1 MSRSSLRQARRCL
14 LLLGVVMSLVA
25 CRGAEEPPEAVPAQ
39 GTESQAKEAPTSP
52 AQTLF
57 QSTGLNLEKGAPLS
71 EAQIK
76 QTGASRHE
84 RFVSQDPGLDI
95 LLLGYDDP
103 TAAAT
108 ALPKTAS
115 WVNRSGTLHQAEAM
129 AEGDFVLLVGLS
141 AGAEPTKDSKAIVDK
156 LLNLFIG
163 GAAGL

>member
-1 MSRSSLRQARRCL
+1 
-14 LLLGVVMSLVA
+14 MSLVA
-25 CRGAEEPPEAVPAQ
+25 CRDQEEPAKVEQAPAA
-39 GTESQAKEAPTSP
+39 ESPKSEAPATA

-57 QSTGLNLEKGAPLS
+57 QSTGLNLEKGAPLDD
-71 EAQIK
+71 AQLK

-84 RFVSQDPGLDI
+84 RYVSQDPGLDI

-115 WVNRSGTLHQAEAM
+115 WINRSGTLHKAEAM
-129 AEGDFVLLVGLS
+129 AEGDFVLLVGLA
-141 AGAEPTKDSKAIVDK
+141 AGTEPTKDSKATVDK